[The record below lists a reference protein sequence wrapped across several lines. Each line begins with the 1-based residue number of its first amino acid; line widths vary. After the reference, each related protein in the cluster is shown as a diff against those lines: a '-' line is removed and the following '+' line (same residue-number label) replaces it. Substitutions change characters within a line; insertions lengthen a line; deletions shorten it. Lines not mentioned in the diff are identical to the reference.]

1 MLEGLFAGGLLGSGV
16 LLATV
21 GSIVA
26 QGEVDVARPFY
37 VMGAACGL
45 AALTLLVFGRVRAP
59 RSGEARSTARSRLEA
74 TGLAAFGAA
83 LVVLGLP
90 MLLAL
95 FDGLPGS
102 WRELPWL
109 SLIGLVL
116 LGVAVVGR
124 RRPRAPSA

>member
-1 MLEGLFAGGLLGSGV
+1 
-16 LLATV
+16 
-21 GSIVA
+21 
-26 QGEVDVARPFY
+26 
-37 VMGAACGL
+37 MGAACGL